1 MMVQSMKGQTV
12 ADHTVRI
19 IAKEVGNDEV
29 MVKVTNWKTEA
40 KVGQTVRFRS
50 LQASNLDVTLRFPS
64 KRDSPFT
71 VITIKVAKKTT
82 TPDHTIKA
90 HASGTYKYSIEAKL
104 SNGDKFVADPRF
116 IIT

>member
-1 MMVQSMKGQTV
+1 
-12 ADHTVRI
+12 
-19 IAKEVGNDEV
+19 
-29 MVKVTNWKTEA
+29 
-40 KVGQTVRFRS
+40 
-50 LQASNLDVTLRFPS
+50 
-64 KRDSPFT
+64 